1 MKEYIKPC
9 LFSFVVVFLYM
20 IYDKKTTNSNTYIKK
35 EKYINY
41 LGIFVISSIIFKLL
55 LNNSNNSFIGGGEFN
70 INKES
75 TLLNNKP
82 PF

>member
-1 MKEYIKPC
+1 M
-9 LFSFVVVFLYM
+9 
-20 IYDKKTTNSNTYIKK
+20 
-35 EKYINY
+35 NY

-55 LNNSNNSFIGGGEFN
+55 LNNSDNSFIGGEFN

-75 TLLNNKP
+75 TLLNDKP